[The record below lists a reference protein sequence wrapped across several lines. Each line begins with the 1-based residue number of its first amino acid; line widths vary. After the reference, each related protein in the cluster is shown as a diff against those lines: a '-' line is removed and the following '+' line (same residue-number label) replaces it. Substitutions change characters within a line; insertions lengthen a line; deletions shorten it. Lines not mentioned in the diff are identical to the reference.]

1 MKDPFGRTIDY
12 LRLSV
17 TDRCNLR
24 CFYCMP
30 EEGVSPLSHSD
41 ILRYEEMA
49 IVVEQA
55 VQEGIRNVRL
65 TGGEPLVRKGVPE
78 LIQQLRG
85 IDGLQDLSLTTNA
98 VLLPLYAQPLWQ
110 AGLRRI
116 NIGLPSLD
124 RQVYARLTRHDALDQ
139 ALAGLEKAVEVGFSP
154 IKINAVIL
162 RESNDDPLP
171 FLQLTQRLPVE
182 VRFIEYMPIGPAPS
196 CRYFLPAGEFRQ
208 KLEAHGPFQA
218 ADRPNGLGPAQWYRR
233 WPGAAGRFAM
243 IAPVSEH
250 FCRDCNRLRL
260 TADGHLRPCL
270 FSDGEFDIKPALRPI
285 PNRQAIRELLR
296 QAVAAKPACMPQTAR
311 DFSRGM
317 SQIGG

>member
-124 RQVYARLTRHDALDQ
+124 RQVYARLTRHD
-139 ALAGLEKAVEVGFSP
+139 
-154 IKINAVIL
+154 
-162 RESNDDPLP
+162 
-171 FLQLTQRLPVE
+171 
-182 VRFIEYMPIGPAPS
+182 
-196 CRYFLPAGEFRQ
+196 
-208 KLEAHGPFQA
+208 
-218 ADRPNGLGPAQWYRR
+218 
-233 WPGAAGRFAM
+233 
-243 IAPVSEH
+243 
-250 FCRDCNRLRL
+250 
-260 TADGHLRPCL
+260 
-270 FSDGEFDIKPALRPI
+270 
-285 PNRQAIRELLR
+285 
-296 QAVAAKPACMPQTAR
+296 
-311 DFSRGM
+311 
-317 SQIGG
+317 